1 MAGLSFW
8 AGRERTSCWS
18 LSLSS
23 FLLAQEID
31 EVRTCRRDETC
42 QTTWNTVVLGHVLSL
57 GVKGNSNIWWQ
68 MKMQVGENYRTERV
82 NFFPLRRDQ
91 QPCSLCVRQCFLKS
105 NCPCYSPCVPSPL
118 ACCDSV
124 EKMSVCLLTGCSW
137 PAPRLG
143 QQLRAGRSCSAQSHK
158 AMCGQWWGLALLLA
172 GKVPMRFPGWACHM
186 CFTWLS
192 WGWHEV
198 ESSDSSESWFLF
210 LHPV

>member
-1 MAGLSFW
+1 MAGLSLW
-8 AGRERTSCWS
+8 AGRERTSCWF

-23 FLLAQEID
+23 FLLAQQID
-31 EVRTCRRDETC
+31 EVRMCRRDETC

-57 GVKGNSNIWWQ
+57 GVKGTQISDDRWKCKLGKTIELREWIFSLF
-68 MKMQVGENYRTERV
+68 GEI
-82 NFFPLRRDQ
+82 
-91 QPCSLCVRQCFLKS
+91 SSHAACVLGSVFWNQTAR
-105 NCPCYSPCVPSPL
+105 YSPCVPSPL

-143 QQLRAGRSCSAQSHK
+143 QQLRAGRSCSAQSHE